1 MVQKRG
7 IMVALYGY
15 YGYGYYYDPMY
26 ILIIISCVIALIAQ
40 VKVKSTFNKYSRV
53 SSSKGM
59 TGAMVA
65 EQLLRSQGIYD
76 VSIQRVSGS
85 LTDNYNPRNKTLNL
99 SDSVYN
105 STSVAAI
112 GVAAHETGHAIQHAY
127 GYGPLS
133 FRTALFPLASVG
145 SQVSWILIVLG
156 LIFGSTNIFMLG
168 LLFSI
173 PALTNIGIIFFSV
186 AVFYQIVTLP
196 VEFNA
201 SARALQLLESEG
213 FLYGDEN
220 RQARKVLSA
229 AAMTYVAA
237 AATAILQLLRLIYL
251 FGGRRRD

>member
-1 MVQKRG
+1 
-7 IMVALYGY
+7 MVALYGY

-40 VKVKSTFNKYSRV
+40 VKVKRTYNRYAKV
-53 SSSKGM
+53 ASSKGM

-76 VSIQRVSGS
+76 VSVQRISGS
-85 LTDNYNPRNKTLNL
+85 LTDNYNPRYKTLNL

-112 GVAAHETGHAIQHAY
+112 GVAAHETGHAIQHAQ

-133 FRTALFPLASVG
+133 FRTALFPFANIG
-145 SQVSWILIVLG
+145 SRLSWIFIIAG
-156 LIFGSTNIFMLG
+156 LIFGSTNVLVD
-168 LLFSI
+168 
-173 PALTNIGIIFFSV
+173 IGILMFSL
-186 AVFYQIVTLP
+186 AVLFQLVTLP

-201 SARALQLLESEG
+201 SSRALKLLESEG
-213 FLYGDEN
+213 YLYGDEN
-220 RQARKVLSA
+220 RQARKVLTA

>member
-1 MVQKRG
+1 
-7 IMVALYGY
+7 MVALYGY

-40 VKVKSTFNKYSRV
+40 VKVKSTYNRYAKV
-53 SSSKGM
+53 ASSKGI

-76 VSIQRVSGS
+76 VSIQRISGS
-85 LTDNYNPRNKTLNL
+85 LTDNYNPRHKTLNL

-112 GVAAHETGHAIQHAY
+112 GVAAHETGHAIQHAQ

-133 FRTALFPLASVG
+133 FRTALFPFANIG
-145 SQVSWILIVLG
+145 SQLSWIFIIAG
-156 LIFGSTNIFMLG
+156 LIFGSTNVLVD
-168 LLFSI
+168 
-173 PALTNIGIIFFSV
+173 IGILMFSL
-186 AVFYQIVTLP
+186 AVLFQLVTLP

-201 SARALQLLESEG
+201 SSRALKLLESEG
-213 FLYGDEN
+213 YLYGDEN
-220 RQARKVLSA
+220 RQARKVLTA